1 VNSAGLKL
9 HSHRIPCQVATGNFE
24 DASITKPVDVI
35 CCGTITKMELLVFDR
50 PDGLLGKEWL
60 DANHAYVCTFASKL
74 VFQDKT
80 FSLLHNDDGDH
91 PLAFPM
97 ASIVIPEEL
106 DTLVITA
113 HDLAELESEIE
124 HEPWPLS
131 SSLRSDSDFEVVY
144 NENMAKVDLL
154 QLNNF
159 ICKHKDIFAR
169 DVNDIKEHCNIII
182 IFTKFSFTIIHRA
195 GRLHGNAD
203 ALSRIISYIDQVNV
217 VDLVNAQSNFGL
229 FDDFSMKSID
239 VWENDKLL
247 FFLEHGKHLAGTTN
261 QQVKYIARKALHYVL
276 EISQAADNTL
286 TRTLYY
292 FKDKS
297 NFSTRRIVPK
307 PFERQVIIHDAH
319 HLGHYGLD
327 KTASDI
333 CSKFYWRNVWQQV
346 EFSSIVV

>member
-1 VNSAGLKL
+1 
-9 HSHRIPCQVATGNFE
+9 
-24 DASITKPVDVI
+24 
-35 CCGTITKMELLVFDR
+35 M
-50 PDGLLGKEWL
+50 
-60 DANHAYVCTFASKL
+60 
-74 VFQDKT
+74 
-80 FSLLHNDDGDH
+80 
-91 PLAFPM
+91 
-97 ASIVIPEEL
+97 
-106 DTLVITA
+106 
-113 HDLAELESEIE
+113 
-124 HEPWPLS
+124 
-131 SSLRSDSDFEVVY
+131 
-144 NENMAKVDLL
+144 
-154 QLNNF
+154 
-159 ICKHKDIFAR
+159 
-169 DVNDIKEHCNIII
+169 
-182 IFTKFSFTIIHRA
+182 
-195 GRLHGNAD
+195 
-203 ALSRIISYIDQVNV
+203 
-217 VDLVNAQSNFGL
+217 VNAQSNFGL

-247 FFLEHGKHLAGTTN
+247 FFLEHGKHLAGTTK

-319 HLGHYGLD
+319 HLGHYGVD